1 MRRLGIIP
9 ALSVIG
15 VALVTIGAHFLGPR
29 PVVRTVSST
38 LNDPKMGLIEPADR
52 AALIGWWLLAI
63 VLALSVTFWVRRYSD
78 RSIRGRRHRGHA
90 VALILGALAAAVT
103 IVSVTW
109 ANDVTEL
116 WSGIPLPTL
125 LLGVV
130 VAAGILGL
138 WRAPRPIALAGTVG
152 VAGVALAYV
161 IPALI
166 QIPSGLRDPG
176 NYRFTSDEMVAVAAG
191 RFPLADYIPQY
202 NGLLGFP
209 VAPILHWFPARSE
222 LIVLGWLILLQVV
235 ALAVAVALP
244 VLAGGWRH
252 LAPALIL
259 ACAPPLI
266 ALKLGNSAS
275 TYFAD
280 VPMRVVLPSITILA
294 TYLALRRRLRVRLR
308 RPGRFLLV
316 GAIAGLSALS
326 NPDYGVPVLVAVAVV
341 VVLAGGSL
349 SSRAISGCAVAAG
362 ALAVFLG
369 YGAIGTITH
378 HAVNWS
384 NWLAFQRVFG
394 AEGFA
399 AEPMEPFGLHI
410 AVVALFVSTSVV
422 GFVLIMTSRPGGSS
436 FAFRQG
442 VLLALCGGWG
452 LLSLPYFA
460 GRSLAPTLIGG
471 YTYTIGLVVAALL
484 PLVHHSYRAIRA
496 GLTRGSVA
504 APIGLG
510 LSIITIASVAASATF
525 IWSPSTYIGLQ
536 TTGASGRSQ
545 PLRNVIQSIESVESA
560 PGNARLRELIAGG
573 HVVQSLYMPGLVA
586 LTTGLRSVAIAS
598 NPEDYSLSPF
608 FVSAFCNMPWP
619 DDAEYLLVGT
629 DVAGQ
634 ISQSQS
640 CTGDF
645 DLSSTQ
651 TFSDGTTTYAL
662 LKHVNVTS

>member
-176 NYRFTSDEMVAVAAG
+176 NYRFMSDEMVAVAAG

-222 LIVLGWLILLQVV
+222 LIVLGWLILLPVV

-244 VLAGGWRH
+244 V
-252 LAPALIL
+252 
-259 ACAPPLI
+259 
-266 ALKLGNSAS
+266 
-275 TYFAD
+275 
-280 VPMRVVLPSITILA
+280 
-294 TYLALRRRLRVRLR
+294 
-308 RPGRFLLV
+308 
-316 GAIAGLSALS
+316 
-326 NPDYGVPVLVAVAVV
+326 PV
-341 VVLAGGSL
+341 
-349 SSRAISGCAVAAG
+349 
-362 ALAVFLG
+362 
-369 YGAIGTITH
+369 
-378 HAVNWS
+378 
-384 NWLAFQRVFG
+384 
-394 AEGFA
+394 
-399 AEPMEPFGLHI
+399 
-410 AVVALFVSTSVV
+410 
-422 GFVLIMTSRPGGSS
+422 
-436 FAFRQG
+436 
-442 VLLALCGGWG
+442 
-452 LLSLPYFA
+452 
-460 GRSLAPTLIGG
+460 
-471 YTYTIGLVVAALL
+471 
-484 PLVHHSYRAIRA
+484 
-496 GLTRGSVA
+496 
-504 APIGLG
+504 
-510 LSIITIASVAASATF
+510 
-525 IWSPSTYIGLQ
+525 
-536 TTGASGRSQ
+536 
-545 PLRNVIQSIESVESA
+545 
-560 PGNARLRELIAGG
+560 
-573 HVVQSLYMPGLVA
+573 
-586 LTTGLRSVAIAS
+586 
-598 NPEDYSLSPF
+598 
-608 FVSAFCNMPWP
+608 
-619 DDAEYLLVGT
+619 
-629 DVAGQ
+629 
-634 ISQSQS
+634 
-640 CTGDF
+640 
-645 DLSSTQ
+645 
-651 TFSDGTTTYAL
+651 
-662 LKHVNVTS
+662 